1 MKPTIKS
8 GKPSAQRPAQQRPGA
23 AATTTTARSAR
34 NTNAIE
40 FVKSVGQEMKRV
52 TWPSRE
58 EWVTATLLTIGLVL
72 VVGVYTGVL
81 DWIFRE
87 LFALVSGDKGR

>member
-1 MKPTIKS
+1 MKSTPTKPP
-8 GKPSAQRPAQQRPGA
+8 GKPPGKPFA
-23 AATTTTARSAR
+23 AAANTRTARNANAR
-34 NTNAIE
+34 V
-40 FVKSVGQEMKRV
+40 FVEGVIQEMKRV

-87 LFALVSGDKGR
+87 LFGLVSGDRGR

>member
-1 MKPTIKS
+1 MKSTPTKPP
-8 GKPSAQRPAQQRPGA
+8 GKPA
-23 AATTTTARSAR
+23 AVAANTRTARNANAR
-34 NTNAIE
+34 V
-40 FVKSVGQEMKRV
+40 FVEGVIQEMKRV

-81 DWIFRE
+81 DWVFRE
-87 LFALVSGDKGR
+87 LFGLVSGDRGR

>member
-1 MKPTIKS
+1 MKSTPTKPP
-8 GKPSAQRPAQQRPGA
+8 GKPA
-23 AATTTTARSAR
+23 AVAANARAAR
-34 NTNAIE
+34 NANARV
-40 FVKSVGQEMKRV
+40 FVEGVIQEMKRV

-81 DWIFRE
+81 DWVFRE
-87 LFALVSGDKGR
+87 LFGLVSGDRGR